1 MYCNGTSNGFYE
13 TPFNLLLLKN
23 PSDSLHQLI
32 HSLTS
37 EEKKYFRKYA
47 SSNIQGGAKAYTKL
61 FEEIIKLK
69 EYDEVLLKKTF
80 SEEKFVK
87 HIWKTKNYLYKTI
100 LKSLR
105 DYHSEN
111 IRELKTNEVLNNL
124 QLLLEK
130 GLHNDSKKL
139 LSKAKK
145 RCYDY
150 ELFAPLLRLL
160 VFEKKLMV
168 NTRYSGLNERDIK
181 KHFEEVSEATQK
193 INNWNEYQ
201 YNSSRLFL
209 LIKKKSSVKSWDDLK
224 DIYAIMQQ
232 PIYKDVNNA
241 VTFEAK
247 LSFHKAHYYY
257 YYLACD
263 YENCYSHSEKMLEL
277 FESSEIKMKS
287 RPDAYIKLLTNYLEV
302 CLQISRFDRF
312 LDYYEKLKSFISSS
326 VNKIDTMNIVFLN
339 LELEYCIKTG
349 KYGKGLQMI
358 GKIKD
363 VMNSL
368 KGAANEMLKCSVY
381 YNIAYLYFLRNESSN
396 SIHYLN
402 KILHDS
408 KVKDEIEIFYYARLL
423 NLIVHYEIGNFTLL
437 ESILKS
443 TYRYLYKRQRVYKF
457 EKQIYRFIKS
467 LFNVKSEK
475 KLIKSFD
482 QLKHSLE
489 EILFNPFEN
498 GALDY
503 IDLVSW
509 LESKVTNRKFSDV
522 LDDKLKHV
530 A

>member
-1 MYCNGTSNGFYE
+1 M
-13 TPFNLLLLKN
+13 KN
-23 PSDSLHQLI
+23 PSGSLYNLI

-37 EEKKYFRKYA
+37 DERGYFRKNA
-47 SSNIQGGAKAYTKL
+47 SSNIQGGTKAYIKL
-61 FEEIIKLK
+61 FNEILQTK
-69 EYDEVLLKKTF
+69 EYNEMLLKKTF
-80 SEEKFVK
+80 SEEKFAK
-87 HIWKTKNYLYKTI
+87 HFWKIKTYLYKTI

-111 IRELKTNEVLNNL
+111 VRELKTNKVLDNL
-124 QLLLEK
+124 YLLLEK
-130 GLHNDSKKL
+130 GLYNDSKKL
-139 LSKAKK
+139 LSKTKK
-145 RCYDY
+145 MCYDY
-150 ELFAPLLRLL
+150 ELYAPLLRLL

-168 NTRYSGLNERDIK
+168 NTRHSGLNEKDIK
-181 KHFEEVSEATQK
+181 KHFEEVNKATEK

-277 FESSEIKMKS
+277 FESSGIKMKS
-287 RPDAYIKLLTNYLEV
+287 RPDAYVKLLANHLEV

-312 LDYYEKLKSFISSS
+312 QIYFEKVRAFESVC
-326 VNKIDTMNIVFLN
+326 VNKADAMNIVYLN
-339 LELEYCIKTG
+339 LELEYYIKTG

-358 GKIKD
+358 DKIND
-363 VMNSL
+363 VTNSL
-368 KGAANEMLKCSVY
+368 QGAANEMMKCSVY
-381 YNIAYLYFLRNESSN
+381 YNIAYLYFLKNDFHK
-396 SIHYLN
+396 SIYYLN

-423 NLIVHYEIGNFTLL
+423 NLIVHYEIGSFTLL

-509 LESKVTNRKFSDV
+509 LESKITNRKFSDV